1 MKINEALS
9 GIKITA
15 LWKCPGQNITQMAE
29 IRDNYIF
36 EGWKNQETGMI
47 EKEWPFVLDD
57 NIIFDSQGGS
67 AVAPI
72 IGIVPGNVISEP
84 ENPIYENFIFRG

>member
-1 MKINEALS
+1 
-9 GIKITA
+9 
-15 LWKCPGQNITQMAE
+15 
-29 IRDNYIF
+29 
-36 EGWKNQETGMI
+36 MI

-57 NIIFDSQGGS
+57 NITFDSQGGS